1 MSSKTPSTTN
11 GIGSKDPSN
20 ASTEATKTKTA
31 ADLVA
36 ALIKARADKA
46 AADKAAADKAAADKA
61 ADSFTA
67 AWIRSAAHG
76 NARAAA
82 RVANESKDAAK
93 LVLHQQRIADAA
105 AARAAAAAAAKAT
118 REAAYNADHK
128 KWNEKFQE
136 AQEEL
141 DACTKGTGIYAKYHE
156 AIPFA
161 RLWTEFEKLC
171 SECESS
177 DKSVADAAKNLK
189 QLVDEYRDALAE
201 KAKAVEKLKEQEP
214 EHPNVVFGREFV
226 MFFQNRSNLTTVIS
240 SLLEGPAVCSR
251 KLVAAGF
258 DPNFFCMFG
267 ALFVLSSH
275 DDTVSLD
282 LSQLHP
288 YDRSKDKSNL
298 GRDAFHLWCLQ
309 HAIFGFI
316 QNRLVPLVDPSSD
329 LTLEVL
335 MLNFK
340 HLLPKHI
347 HDRDAQIA
355 EHLANIQ
362 ATMEYH
368 LQMKEKNRRRNRE
381 ATPKEFAEHERACE
395 EHLQKEAAAAAK
407 SRELTDRVKVFIQD
421 SEKEIL
427 MSNLQSLGIQDS
439 AATWNNP
446 TAPTHALAQFL
457 AANDLAT
464 FCDAIRFLQEAG
476 IIAYERSIIPTP
488 KNPTREAFA
497 FIFGKETQSS
507 SDSKDEHVGP
517 AAELVAELVAEKT
530 QQPSNKTF
538 RIIRGDDDLT
548 IAKAIREANLEKQ
561 RLASHASSNAEES
574 SAKEPTGADL
584 PPSVPAPVFE
594 TRQQFLLSQTD
605 AATIAAE
612 NGLKAE
618 TVSLVV
624 MMKGVQSISA
634 ASGPDVIKAAKHIEA
649 QIAAEEK
656 AAEEKA
662 AKEAAEKFK
671 QEKRADILARLAQR
685 RSGSVGGGASASAAV
700 VPSSEGDSPLTAK
713 QRLAIAKA
721 KRDAQIVAQAAAAAS
736 SPLPVILDEI
746 FQRSNPAL
754 ESAKSFLPSKK

>member
-1 MSSKTPSTTN
+1 MSLLTYSTTT
-11 GIGSKDPSN
+11 GTGPFTGGSSN
-20 ASTEATKTKTA
+20 ASTGAKKTA
-31 ADLVA
+31 AELVA
-36 ALIKARADKA
+36 ALKKAKADKA
-46 AADKAAADKAAADKA
+46 AQAAAQAASQA
-61 ADSFTA
+61 ADSTA
-67 AWIRSAAHG
+67 RVAA
-76 NARAAA
+76 ARAAA
-82 RVANESKDAAK
+82 RVANESKGAEK

-128 KWNEKFQE
+128 KW
-136 AQEEL
+136 EEL
-141 DACTKGTGIYAKYHE
+141 FPKAKSEHDAFANGTGIYAKYLE

-161 RLWTEFEKLC
+161 RIAGKFDELC
-171 SECESS
+171 ADCESP
-177 DKSVADAAKNLK
+177 DKNVADAAKALK
-189 QLVDEYRDALAE
+189 TLVQDYMELLAE
-201 KAKAVEKLKEQEP
+201 KAKAVEDLKEP
-214 EHPNVVFGREFV
+214 EHPDVVFKREFAIFIKCNSKL
-226 MFFQNRSNLTTVIS
+226 MTLIS
-240 SLLEGPAVCSR
+240 SLLEGRAVSSM
-251 KLVAAGF
+251 KFVAAGF

-368 LQMKEKNRRRNRE
+368 LQMKEKKRRRNRE
-381 ATPKEFAEHERACE
+381 ATQQDFEEHFRACE
-395 EHLQKEAAAAAK
+395 EHSQKEAAEAAK
-407 SRELTDRVKVFIQD
+407 LRELTRNVMVFLQYSVNEALLSNLKNFGIHD
-421 SEKEIL
+421 SE
-427 MSNLQSLGIQDS
+427 
-439 AATWNNP
+439 APWNNSNSP
-446 TAPTHALAQFL
+446 IHPLKNFL
-457 AANDLAT
+457 SQNGLPK
-464 FCDAIRFLQEAG
+464 FRDAIGFLQGAG
-476 IIAYERSIIPTP
+476 IIANERRIIPTQ
-488 KNPTREAFA
+488 KNPTRQAFA

-530 QQPSNKTF
+530 QQPSNKIF

-548 IAKAIREANLEKQ
+548 IAKAIMEANLEKQ

-713 QRLAIAKA
+713 QLLAIAKA

-754 ESAKSFLPSKK
+754 EAAKSFLPSKK